1 MLLIRAVGNPL
12 NLVAPVKD
20 QIQAVDKN
28 EPVYAVQT
36 MEKILAQWLAP
47 RRFNL
52 LLMGV
57 FAVLALALAAV
68 GIYGV
73 MSYAVGQRTGEI
85 GVRIALGA
93 QRLDIFRLQ
102 GVALA
107 LGGVGIGLVGTLS
120 LTRWLTSLLFGISAT
135 DPLTFASVA
144 LLLTFVALLAAI
156 CPDH

>member
-107 LGGVGIGLVGTLS
+107 LGGVGIGLVGILS

>member
-107 LGGVGIGLVGTLS
+107 LGGVGIGLVGALS

-144 LLLTFVALLAAI
+144 LLLTFVALLTAI

>member
-102 GVALA
+102 GIALA

>member
-1 MLLIRAVGNPL
+1 VLLIRAVGNPL

>member
-1 MLLIRAVGNPL
+1 MCRGDPEFEGVVVGLGALGAVTRVTL
-12 NLVAPVKD
+12 EV
-20 QIQAVDKN
+20 
-28 EPVYAVQT
+28 EP
-36 MEKILAQWLAP
+36 
-47 RRFNL
+47 
-52 LLMGV
+52 
-57 FAVLALALAAV
+57 
-68 GIYGV
+68 
-73 MSYAVGQRTGEI
+73 SYAVGQRTGEI